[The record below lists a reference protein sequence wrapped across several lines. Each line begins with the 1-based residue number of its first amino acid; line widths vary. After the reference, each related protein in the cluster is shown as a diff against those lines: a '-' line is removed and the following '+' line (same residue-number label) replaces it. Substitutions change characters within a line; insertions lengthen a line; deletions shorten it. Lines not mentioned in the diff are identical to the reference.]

1 MAAPLPWSSP
11 AANGGSAV
19 AVRPPEAMSLTW
31 ARDGSPKGR
40 DAQRLDAQ
48 HDSPVL
54 RQRRGTPLQKIIPV
68 TCNEKENS
76 QQQE

>member
-11 AANGGSAV
+11 EANGGSAV
-19 AVRPPEAMSLTW
+19 AVRPPEAMPLTW

-54 RQRRGTPLQKIIPV
+54 RLRRGTTLQKIIPV
-68 TCNEKENS
+68 TCNEKEN
-76 QQQE
+76 